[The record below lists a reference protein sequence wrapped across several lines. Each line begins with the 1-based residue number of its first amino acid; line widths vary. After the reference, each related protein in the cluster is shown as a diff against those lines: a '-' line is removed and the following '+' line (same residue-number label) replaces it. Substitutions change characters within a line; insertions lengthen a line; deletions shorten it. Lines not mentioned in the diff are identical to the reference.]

1 MHVVL
6 FEIKNYKLCKVPKKK
21 MERSWFGWISEW
33 RMRRLLTH
41 FIFDVVFAFH
51 QSFMFPL
58 LFRFFCLE
66 TWSDLLVGI
75 INRFLIFPCSCMD
88 LGISCGGILTDA
100 FWVQACTI
108 LNIQPLVSTEVALL
122 WDCSCCQMV
131 NDLVPS
137 CWPHSC
143 PFLPFCIAGTV
154 WGGEGGP
161 GLRTGNFGGR
171 SWSWWSRTSQAS
183 GNSWRSRWARWGGR
197 LLKRGAVLP
206 PPQERK
212 PALPAPLPAH
222 RQVSRP
228 PPFSL
233 PMNAWVLMVFLLR
246 LPYNKLQVL

>member
-1 MHVVL
+1 MHVVP

-131 NDLVPS
+131 NDPVPS
-137 CWPHSC
+137 WPYSCARFCPSALQVQSGVARGVLVCAQEISEGAVEADGAEQARPVATPEEVAGHAEEDGCWK
-143 PFLPFCIAGTV
+143 
-154 WGGEGGP
+154 GGLCCRRHKKE
-161 GLRTGNFGGR
+161 
-171 SWSWWSRTSQAS
+171 SQPC
-183 GNSWRSRWARWGGR
+183 RRRCLLIGR
-197 LLKRGAVLP
+197 LAGP
-206 PPQERK
+206 
-212 PALPAPLPAH
+212 
-222 RQVSRP
+222 RP
-228 PPFSL
+228 FHCL
-233 PMNAWVLMVFLLR
+233 WMLGF
-246 LPYNKLQVL
+246 